1 MERGIRKKRRLVVF
15 KPFLLPLGMFLGSY
29 LPAAGQTPTPHVA
42 LAHEHVAPVIA
53 TLPMASISL
62 PAATFLASRDL
73 GKFNGH
79 ASLVFAGAYERD
91 YTLEHLSPMD
101 EVKTPTLTQSS
112 LPLFRFWGGRLQL
125 DAFYSKPH
133 FQDVQLY
140 PSGYGGIRG
149 FRLPGQSYPG
159 GPRSLGLSGF
169 SLSFHFRRDA
179 QAGHPAQLVR
189 RMTRIVDS
197 LLN

>member
-1 MERGIRKKRRLVVF
+1 VVY
-15 KPFLLPLGMFLGSY
+15 KPFLLPLGMFLGSHM
-29 LPAAGQTPTPHVA
+29 LAAGQTPAPQFV

-79 ASLVFAGAYERD
+79 VSLVFAGAYERD
-91 YTLEHLSPMD
+91 FTLEHLSPMD

-112 LPLFRFWGGRLQL
+112 LPLFRFLGGRLQL

-133 FQDVQLY
+133 FQDVQIS
-140 PSGYGGIRG
+140 PSGYGGTGG
-149 FRLPGQSYPG
+149 FRLPRQSYPG
-159 GPRSLGLSGF
+159 GPRSLDLSGI

-179 QAGHPAQLVR
+179 QTGHPAQLLR
-189 RMTRIVDS
+189 RLTRIVGAV
-197 LLN
+197 LN

>member
-1 MERGIRKKRRLVVF
+1 MVY
-15 KPFLLPLGMFLGSY
+15 KPLLLPLGMFLGSHM
-29 LPAAGQTPTPHVA
+29 LAAGQTPAPHIA
-42 LAHEHVAPVIA
+42 LAHEHVAPAIA

-79 ASLVFAGAYERD
+79 VSLVFAGAYERD
-91 YTLEHLSPMD
+91 YTFEHLSPMN

-112 LPLFRFWGGRLQL
+112 LPLVRFWGGRLQL

-179 QAGHPAQLVR
+179 QSGHPAQLLH

>member
-1 MERGIRKKRRLVVF
+1 MVY
-15 KPFLLPLGMFLGSY
+15 KPFLLPLGMLLSSHM
-29 LPAAGQTPTPHVA
+29 LVAGQTPAPHIA
-42 LAHEHVAPVIA
+42 LVHEHVAPAIA

-91 YTLEHLSPMD
+91 YTFEHLSPMN

-112 LPLFRFWGGRLQL
+112 LPLVRFWGGRLQL

-169 SLSFHFRRDA
+169 SLSFHFNRDA